1 MAKIDVQIIDQ
12 PTAKAMLVE
21 FKSQHQDNVPVLKNP
36 GHYILPDYKLT
47 RQRKAFK
54 IRKHTYLTKKF
65 RSYVALDSAN
75 GHTLWM
81 RNFGSLSEAV
91 FWLETGMKIGDTD
104 TDARFSFKD
113 WQKNHVEEIEL
124 LKEELRQ
131 KSKAKQETSAE

>member
-1 MAKIDVQIIDQ
+1 MAKIDVKIIDQ

-21 FKSQHQDNVPVLKNP
+21 FKSQRQDNVPVLKHP

-113 WQKNHVEEIEL
+113 WQLTHVDEIEE

-131 KSKAKQETSAE
+131 KSKVKQDSIE

>member
-1 MAKIDVQIIDQ
+1 MAKFDVHIIDHA
-12 PTAKAMLVE
+12 TAKEMLVE
-21 FKSQHQDNVPVLKNP
+21 FKSQRQDNVPILEKP

-47 RQRKAFK
+47 RQRKALK

-81 RNFGSLSEAV
+81 RNFGSLSEAI

-104 TDARFSFKD
+104 TDARYSFKE
-113 WQKNHVEEIEL
+113 WQEKHFEDIEK
-124 LKEELRQ
+124 LKDQLRA
-131 KSKAKQETSAE
+131 KTKARQENK

>member
-1 MAKIDVQIIDQ
+1 
-12 PTAKAMLVE
+12 MLVE
-21 FKSQHQDNVPVLKNP
+21 FKSQRQDNVPILEKP

-47 RQRKAFK
+47 RQRKALK

-81 RNFGSLSEAV
+81 RNFGSLSEAI

-104 TDARFSFKD
+104 TDARYSFKE
-113 WQKNHVEEIEL
+113 WQEKHFEDIEK
-124 LKEELRQ
+124 LKDQLRA
-131 KSKAKQETSAE
+131 KTKARQENK

>member
-1 MAKIDVQIIDQ
+1 MAKFDVHIIDH
-12 PTAKAMLVE
+12 PTAKEMLVE
-21 FKSQHQDNVPVLKNP
+21 FKSLRQDNVPILEKP

-47 RQRKAFK
+47 RQRKALK

-81 RNFGSLSEAV
+81 RNFGSLSEAI

-104 TDARFSFKD
+104 TDARYSFKE
-113 WQKNHVEEIEL
+113 WQEKHFEDIEK
-124 LKEELRQ
+124 LKDQLRA
-131 KSKAKQETSAE
+131 KTKARQENK

>member
-1 MAKIDVQIIDQ
+1 MAKIDVKIIDQ

-21 FKSQHQDNVPVLKNP
+21 FKSQRQDNVPVLKHP

-113 WQKNHVEEIEL
+113 WQLTHVDEIEE

-131 KSKAKQETSAE
+131 KSKAKQDSIE

>member
-1 MAKIDVQIIDQ
+1 MAKFDVHIIDH
-12 PTAKAMLVE
+12 PTAKEMLVE
-21 FKSQHQDNVPVLKNP
+21 FKSQRQDNVPILEKP

-47 RQRKAFK
+47 RQRKALK

-81 RNFGSLSEAV
+81 RNFGSLSEAI

-104 TDARFSFKD
+104 TDARYSFKE
-113 WQKNHVEEIEL
+113 WQEKHFEDIEK
-124 LKEELRQ
+124 LKDQLRA
-131 KSKAKQETSAE
+131 KTKARQENK

>member
-1 MAKIDVQIIDQ
+1 MAKFDVHIIDH

-21 FKSQHQDNVPVLKNP
+21 FKSQHQDNVPILEKP

-47 RQRKAFK
+47 RKRKALK

-104 TDARFSFKD
+104 TDARYSFKE
-113 WQKNHVEEIEL
+113 WQEKHFEDIEK
-124 LKEELRQ
+124 LKDQLRA
-131 KSKAKQETSAE
+131 KTKAKQENK